1 MLTPINSCIHEVRLK
16 DVVTT
21 KTYQNVIYKNK
32 IVIDVGAEACILSL
46 FCAKAGAKHV
56 YDDVNFI
63 CIPLSQCFQ
72 IECLQMA
79 DMAKEIVKV
88 NVITVLKGKVE
99 EIDLPVPKV
108 DIIISEW
115 TEAALWMKSVY
126 ADRPPQ
132 LKTASSDMQLVTTL
146 ISREPVFDE
155 LDDIIKIKLAEA
167 QMFQTR
173 ADDARKE
180 AEGLN
185 HIAQA
190 KSKKIDDEFT
200 SRVMKLHLSEAEEMR
215 RQKLKELQTLE
226 NAHQEYFNMKVRMER
241 EIKDLLKMEAT
252 KRNFSS

>member
-1 MLTPINSCIHEVRLK
+1 MIADDDAFKSDNIQVSQDKEVVKQNQGERINDIP
-16 DVVTT
+16 
-21 KTYQNVIYKNK
+21 KT
-32 IVIDVGAEACILSL
+32 
-46 FCAKAGAKHV
+46 
-56 YDDVNFI
+56 
-63 CIPLSQCFQ
+63 SQ
-72 IECLQMA
+72 
-79 DMAKEIVKV
+79 
-88 NVITVLKGKVE
+88 
-99 EIDLPVPKV
+99 
-108 DIIISEW
+108 
-115 TEAALWMKSVY
+115 EAALWMKSVY

-132 LKTASSDMQLVTTL
+132 LKTASSDMQRVTPT

-155 LDDIIKIKLAEA
+155 LDGIIRIKLAEA

-185 HIAQA
+185 RIAQA

-215 RQKLKELQTLE
+215 RQKLEELQTLE

-241 EIKDLLKMEAT
+241 EIKDLLLKMEAT